1 MTPTQKEELDLL
13 GKLHQMKINT
23 RLTALQSA
31 LELMKTTGYTGIAGQ
46 TKAEEGKFPEPVWV
60 RPPGTVDHITLLAM
74 AGDIEAY
81 ILGNLEDEAKEAITE
96 AKKPPPPKILQV
108 RS

>member
-31 LELMKTTGYTGIAGQ
+31 LELMKTHGYTGIAGQ
-46 TKAEEGKFPEPVWV
+46 TQGDGDVLPKPVWV
-60 RPPGTVDHITLLAM
+60 REPGAVDHITLLAM
-74 AGDIEAY
+74 AGDIENY
-81 ILGNLEDEAKEAITE
+81 ILGTLEEEAKQAMEE
-96 AKKPPPPKILQV
+96 AKKSKPSIIQV
-108 RS
+108 RP